1 MKEDDDDDDDDDDD
15 HATRLWWLIQQDARV
30 LNWIHGHEANDI
42 PRPSKRNHSV
52 TLIFWNSIKSIDDSL
67 LPEVSYRQT

>member
-1 MKEDDDDDDDDDDD
+1 MKEDDDDDDDDDD

-52 TLIFWNSIKSIDDSL
+52 TLIF
-67 LPEVSYRQT
+67 